1 MKVYKVLNP
10 QTGEYT
16 DAETL
21 LACLNLVSKT
31 AYDFY
36 MTHTHGN
43 PFTVVTVDEDTGAE
57 IWTGVNGETI
67 LSPAEI
73 QEAINQQLTQTL
85 PITMLGGADVST
97 R

>member
-1 MKVYKVLNP
+1 MKKIYKVLNP
-10 QTGEYT
+10 QTGEYA

-36 MTHTHGN
+36 MKHTHGN
-43 PFTVVTVDEDTGAE
+43 PFAIVSIDAETGAE
-57 IWTGVNGETI
+57 TWTGVNSETI

-73 QEAINQQLTQTL
+73 QAEMQKRFAE
-85 PITMLGGADVST
+85 ITDASSS
-97 R
+97 